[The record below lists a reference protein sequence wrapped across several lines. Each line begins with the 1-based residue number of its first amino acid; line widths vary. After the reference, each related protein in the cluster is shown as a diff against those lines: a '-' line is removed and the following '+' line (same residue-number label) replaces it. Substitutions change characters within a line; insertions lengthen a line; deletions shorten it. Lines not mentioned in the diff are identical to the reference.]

1 MEQAI
6 DYEKVK
12 KHRCEMVAEEII
24 MESTYERLIEIL
36 ADLMMKVD
44 RLEGE
49 KK

>member
-12 KHRCEMVAEEII
+12 KHRYEMAAENVV
-24 MESTYERLIEIL
+24 MNSTHERLIEIL
-36 ADLMMKVD
+36 MDLMMKVD

-49 KK
+49 K